1 MTVDKMSL
9 DSYLD
14 NDQYN
19 LDQIRG
25 GLPHFRELMPRVH
38 AFYEAS
44 RALIPLDSER
54 VHGRCLLLCHKCFL
68 AAAAAIGRRHPD
80 DAAATTRRAIE
91 TVTLALAYK
100 LDRSNLEQ
108 WQQSEARLAR
118 WKERH
123 EGRRPK
129 PIQVRYSAAVR
140 DHELLRKLKTYEGI
154 LSDAFVH
161 FTPESVVMQAFREAT
176 EGTTDTIELPYL
188 EVDQKVIEQQLI
200 LLADIHYGII
210 HIFDEC
216 YDRRFSRNTAWQ
228 AASSGLARHGA
239 AASNHYV
246 AVRLKKPAEGSE

>member
-1 MTVDKMSL
+1 MTPDEMSF

-19 LDQIRG
+19 LDQLRAH
-25 GLPHFRELMPRVH
+25 LPHFRELMPRVH
-38 AFYEAS
+38 ALYEVS
-44 RALIPLDSER
+44 RALIPLDSDR
-54 VHGRCLLLCHKCFL
+54 VYCRCLLLCHKSFL
-68 AAAAAIGRRHPD
+68 AAAAAIGRCHPD
-80 DAAATTRRAIE
+80 DAAATARRAIE

-100 LDRSNLEQ
+100 LDRSNLAQ
-108 WQQSEARLAR
+108 WQQSEARLER

-129 PIQVRYSAAVR
+129 QIQVRYSAVVR
-140 DHELLRKLKTYEGI
+140 DHEPLKKLKNYEGI

-188 EVDQKVIEQQLI
+188 ETDQKIIEQQLI
-200 LLADIHYGII
+200 LLADMHNRII
-210 HIFDEC
+210 DIFDEC
-216 YDRRFSRNTAWQ
+216 YDRRFSRDAAWQ
-228 AASSGLARHGA
+228 EASRDLAREGT

-246 AVRLKKPAEGSE
+246 ATRVKKPAEG